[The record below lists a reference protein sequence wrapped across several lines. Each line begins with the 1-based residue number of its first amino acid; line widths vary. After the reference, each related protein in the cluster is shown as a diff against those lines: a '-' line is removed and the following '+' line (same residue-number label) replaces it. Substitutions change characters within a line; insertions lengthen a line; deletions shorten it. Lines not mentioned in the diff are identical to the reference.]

1 MEVWSIINITPDSF
15 FAGSRAQ
22 SEAEIIA
29 ATTKAIDE
37 GADVLDI
44 GAYSTRP
51 GHAEVSE
58 DEELRRLDNAL
69 TIIRNQFPDIPL
81 SVDTFR
87 SSVVESL
94 HHNFG
99 RFAVN
104 DVQGG
109 LHDQKM
115 FPTVGRLSL
124 PYVMMSNDSTME
136 DIRTFFD
143 RMIPQA
149 DSHGIKE
156 LIIDPGFGFGKD
168 VRGNYDILRQ
178 MHELKSYGRQILAG
192 ISRKSMIW
200 LTLQTTPEH
209 AVHGT
214 TALHW
219 AALTEGATILRAH
232 DTLAAKQTI
241 KLYQT
246 FADSVTLGQ

>member
-15 FAGSRAQ
+15 FADSRAQ

-29 ATTKAIDE
+29 AVTKAVDE

-51 GHAEVSE
+51 GHTQVSE

-69 TIIRNQFPDIPL
+69 NIIVRQFPTIAL

-99 RFAVN
+99 HFAVN
-104 DVQGG
+104 DVQGAQY
-109 LHDQKM
+109 DPKM
-115 FPTVGRLSL
+115 LATVGRLAL
-124 PYVMMSNDSTME
+124 PYVMMSNDATME
-136 DIRTFFD
+136 SMRQFFD
-143 RMIPQA
+143 RMIPEA
-149 DSHGIKE
+149 DSCGIKR

-178 MHELKSYGRQILAG
+178 VHELKSYGREILAG

-200 LTLQTTPEH
+200 LTLQTTPDH
-209 AVHGT
+209 AAHGT

-219 AALTEGATILRAH
+219 AALTQGVTILRAH

-246 FADSVTLGQ
+246 FANSVNN